1 MKSPRSGSTNN
12 SGAQRVPQKPETN
25 RPRPGTITVQ
35 SKSHLTSTA
44 VYAVVI
50 LCLGLNNLSCSSS
63 TQTGAQAPE
72 PSTVDMTNDAAA
84 AIWDELLQK
93 SPYPHAAP
101 LPPAERTSLDG
112 TYVKID
118 PKKTPPVPCRR
129 CPDYAPQ
136 GGIWKLNLDRGVF
149 RIFHEFTGWRSIG
162 SFRVDGARATFFNDP
177 YCMAVFGTYD
187 WKLIGGRLQ
196 FQVVK
201 DECAIRLRA
210 KTLVN
215 IPWLSCRMLTI
226 ETGGGEGRKK
236 PPGCD

>member
-1 MKSPRSGSTNN
+1 MQP
-12 SGAQRVPQKPETN
+12 
-25 RPRPGTITVQ
+25 
-35 SKSHLTSTA
+35 KSHLTSTA
-44 VYAVVI
+44 VYGVAI
-50 LCLGLNNLSCSSS
+50 LYLMLNNLSCSSS

-72 PSTVDMTNDAAA
+72 PPTAGKTNDATAE
-84 AIWDELLQK
+84 IWDELLQK

-101 LPPAERTSLDG
+101 LPPAGRTPLDG

-136 GGIWKLNLDRGVF
+136 GGIWRLNLDRGVF

-162 SFRVDGARATFFNDP
+162 SFRVDGARVSFFNDP

-187 WKLIGGRLQ
+187 WTLTGGRLQ
-196 FQVVK
+196 FHVVK

-215 IPWLSCRMLTI
+215 IPWLSCGVLSM
-226 ETGGGEGRKK
+226 ETGGGAGRLK